1 MACSTAVS
9 LLGSWLAS
17 RGVGGRYAFVVYI
30 YAVLAAVAVLA
41 AAGLIRKAQGAGGM
55 VEYKGEK
62 RRVFPKDANYSL
74 LYLTAVITVAVLAA
88 GALGVGAMIL
98 YGASAAW
105 VLVMAVYYTVK
116 LM

>member
-1 MACSTAVS
+1 
-9 LLGSWLAS
+9 
-17 RGVGGRYAFVVYI
+17 
-30 YAVLAAVAVLA
+30 
-41 AAGLIRKAQGAGGM
+41 
-55 VEYKGEK
+55 KGEK